1 MEYHAEDNT
10 NNKNSVQSLVKNP
23 STFNTPPNRD
33 FIFDTYIDYLMK
45 YPLERI
51 NIAKNKT
58 KYNLNINEWEA
69 IMQLKNDSNLN
80 IKEGDGE

>member
-1 MEYHAEDNT
+1 
-10 NNKNSVQSLVKNP
+10 
-23 STFNTPPNRD
+23 
-33 FIFDTYIDYLMK
+33 MK

-69 IMQLKNDSNLN
+69 IMQLKNDSNLI